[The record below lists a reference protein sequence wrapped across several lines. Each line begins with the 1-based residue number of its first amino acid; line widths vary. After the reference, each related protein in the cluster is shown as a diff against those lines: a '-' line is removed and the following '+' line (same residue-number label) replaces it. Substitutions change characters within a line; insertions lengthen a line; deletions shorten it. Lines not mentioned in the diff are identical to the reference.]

1 MRSTY
6 MWYLL
11 WVVLTPPRAFMSFY
25 LLKCSA
31 MMVMAMM
38 MMMMA
43 IIDFFVAVSL
53 EVSTCGKETIAV
65 AVIIRVR
72 YRMVSSLLVTDL
84 VRSRPGTRSHGHHFG
99 PVKLHAGHNFHA
111 VPFSFLFD
119 YHSLAFCLLFFSSLH
134 SLLCSLLSHNLPSL
148 FCTLL
153 LINNHKN
160 YHQPSSYNN
169 HQQLPI

>member
-1 MRSTY
+1 MGDAKY
-6 MWYLL
+6 VH
-11 WVVLTPPRAFMSFY
+11 VVLAMGRFDPTFGFYVFY

-38 MMMMA
+38 MMMA
-43 IIDFFVAVSL
+43 ILDFFVAVSL
-53 EVSTCGKETIAV
+53 EVGTRGKETIAV

-111 VPFSFLFD
+111 VPFSFSF
-119 YHSLAFCLLFFSSLH
+119 
-134 SLLCSLLSHNLPSL
+134 
-148 FCTLL
+148 
-153 LINNHKN
+153 
-160 YHQPSSYNN
+160 
-169 HQQLPI
+169 